1 MKNLKQILTE
11 LGYLK
16 EDAPGPTGVSSKD
29 RFGGIDYGIDKTK
42 DYFGTALDK
51 LKRNIKGFRKETEGL
66 TNIRITYTERSKKF
80 YSLTYTYKTA
90 GQIKSKRL
98 SQYARA
104 KAFLESER
112 ERVPGGPILNIKT
125 SLPKI
130 YDEKVVNKILDTIE
144 SKSSDLQTSVDF
156 IDAELSVNEITKK
169 EALEAINND
178 FLQFVTS
185 LGGTHEVQSDNTNV
199 VIIDFKENYGEEAE
213 FEYNLVTKSLHPAGI
228 SRPED
233 DKASALYDTLWKEK
247 AKIFRKYIE
256 MEKSGKIS
264 EFRRTGRQYK
274 AQGQGGSAGNR
285 RPGIMRGPDI
295 EDRDDEEYTSKGD
308 PNIDKGDFY
317 DYSPYGFT
325 IRFLGYEDGDDVI
338 VRGNGFFSEKVKN
351 GKVTF
356 KSYPMKDAQGNRLED
371 AQGNRPG
378 TPNSAY
384 KLSDNYDKSNIE
396 DVLGNDHPFVVMTKS
411 NHWKNNHSIDIDD
424 NSISITLDTP
434 NNLPR
439 GLAPH
444 AKRESKE
451 KQKIREFIRKSIKK
465 LI

>member
-1 MKNLKQILTE
+1 M
-11 LGYLK
+11 
-16 EDAPGPTGVSSKD
+16 
-29 RFGGIDYGIDKTK
+29 
-42 DYFGTALDK
+42 
-51 LKRNIKGFRKETEGL
+51 
-66 TNIRITYTERSKKF
+66 
-80 YSLTYTYKTA
+80 
-90 GQIKSKRL
+90 
-98 SQYARA
+98 
-104 KAFLESER
+104 
-112 ERVPGGPILNIKT
+112 
-125 SLPKI
+125 
-130 YDEKVVNKILDTIE
+130 
-144 SKSSDLQTSVDF
+144 
-156 IDAELSVNEITKK
+156 K
-169 EALEAINND
+169 EALEI
-178 FLQFVTS
+178 FMQES
-185 LGGTHEVQSDNTNV
+185 LDEDREKEDERANFTDDDWENFY
-199 VIIDFKENYGEEAE
+199 IDKDLAEIANKLGYLNEYGEYKTQET
-213 FEYNLVTKSLHPAGI
+213 EYRQELDSMFGDYRPFICLGKYAGDRPDSDPLKGKGFGEVSFNI
-228 SRPED
+228 RDILPED
-233 DKASALYDTLWKEK
+233 EWKKALDWVKSKGFEIKSESNDY
-247 AKIFRKYIE
+247 E
-256 MEKSGKIS
+256 MEFDGDRAWYPTIKFHFNADKFDTEELS

-384 KLSDNYDKSNIE
+384 KLPDNYDESNIV

-439 GLAPH
+439 GLAPLS
-444 AKRESKE
+444 ESKE

>member
-1 MKNLKQILTE
+1 MDNFDFKKYLAEGRL
-11 LGYLK
+11 LK
-16 EDAPGPTGVSSKD
+16 EEMSLEDVYVFAQQQMKD
-29 RFGGIDYGIDKTK
+29 I
-42 DYFGTALDK
+42 
-51 LKRNIKGFRKETEGL
+51 
-66 TNIRITYTERSKKF
+66 
-80 YSLTYTYKTA
+80 
-90 GQIKSKRL
+90 
-98 SQYARA
+98 
-104 KAFLESER
+104 
-112 ERVPGGPILNIKT
+112 
-125 SLPKI
+125 
-130 YDEKVVNKILDTIE
+130 
-144 SKSSDLQTSVDF
+144 
-156 IDAELSVNEITKK
+156 
-169 EALEAINND
+169 
-178 FLQFVTS
+178 
-185 LGGTHEVQSDNTNV
+185 
-199 VIIDFKENYGEEAE
+199 
-213 FEYNLVTKSLHPAGI
+213 YNLDIPMDIVKQWADNYHFPY
-228 SRPED
+228 SREQDPDDED
-233 DKASALYDTLWKEK
+233 QLGPMVYDFATEERGDFFEWLKDNNLAE
-247 AKIFRKYIE
+247 
-256 MEKSGKIS
+256 GKLLK

-356 KSYPMKDAQGNRLED
+356 KSYPMKDAQGNRLGD
-371 AQGNRPG
+371 LG
-378 TPNSAY
+378 TPNSTY
-384 KLSDNYDKSNIE
+384 KLSDNYNESNIE
-396 DVLGNDHPFVVMTKS
+396 DVLGNDHPFILLTKS
-411 NHWKNNHSIDIDD
+411 NHWKNNHSIDVDD
-424 NSISITLDTP
+424 NSISLTLDTP

>member
-1 MKNLKQILTE
+1 M
-11 LGYLK
+11 
-16 EDAPGPTGVSSKD
+16 
-29 RFGGIDYGIDKTK
+29 
-42 DYFGTALDK
+42 
-51 LKRNIKGFRKETEGL
+51 
-66 TNIRITYTERSKKF
+66 KKF
-80 YSLTYTYKTA
+80 NYTDWVTKNKYSKT
-90 GQIKSKRL
+90 
-98 SQYARA
+98 
-104 KAFLESER
+104 
-112 ERVPGGPILNIKT
+112 LN
-125 SLPKI
+125 
-130 YDEKVVNKILDTIE
+130 E
-144 SKSSDLQTSVDF
+144 
-156 IDAELSVNEITKK
+156 
-169 EALEAINND
+169 LEAD
-178 FLQFVTS
+178 GDV
-185 LGGTHEVQSDNTNV
+185 
-199 VIIDFKENYGEEAE
+199 K
-213 FEYNLVTKSLHPAGI
+213 
-228 SRPED
+228 
-233 DKASALYDTLWKEK
+233 
-247 AKIFRKYIE
+247 
-256 MEKSGKIS
+256 

-384 KLSDNYDKSNIE
+384 KLSDNYDESNIV

-439 GLAPH
+439 GLAPLS
-444 AKRESKE
+444 ESKE

>member
-1 MKNLKQILTE
+1 M
-11 LGYLK
+11 
-16 EDAPGPTGVSSKD
+16 
-29 RFGGIDYGIDKTK
+29 DK
-42 DYFGTALDK
+42 
-51 LKRNIKGFRKETEGL
+51 
-66 TNIRITYTERSKKF
+66 
-80 YSLTYTYKTA
+80 
-90 GQIKSKRL
+90 
-98 SQYARA
+98 
-104 KAFLESER
+104 
-112 ERVPGGPILNIKT
+112 
-125 SLPKI
+125 
-130 YDEKVVNKILDTIE
+130 
-144 SKSSDLQTSVDF
+144 
-156 IDAELSVNEITKK
+156 
-169 EALEAINND
+169 
-178 FLQFVTS
+178 
-185 LGGTHEVQSDNTNV
+185 
-199 VIIDFKENYGEEAE
+199 
-213 FEYNLVTKSLHPAGI
+213 
-228 SRPED
+228 
-233 DKASALYDTLWKEK
+233 LWKEK

-285 RPGIMRGPDI
+285 RPGIMRGPSNYDL
-295 EDRDDEEYTSKGD
+295 EDDNEEYTSKGD

-384 KLSDNYDKSNIE
+384 KLSDNYDESNIV

-439 GLAPH
+439 GLAPLS
-444 AKRESKE
+444 ESKE

>member
-1 MKNLKQILTE
+1 MKKSDLEKII
-11 LGYLK
+11 K
-16 EDAPGPTGVSSKD
+16 EV
-29 RFGGIDYGIDKTK
+29 I
-42 DYFGTALDK
+42 
-51 LKRNIKGFRKETEGL
+51 KETL
-66 TNIRITYTERSKKF
+66 
-80 YSLTYTYKTA
+80 
-90 GQIKSKRL
+90 
-98 SQYARA
+98 
-104 KAFLESER
+104 
-112 ERVPGGPILNIKT
+112 
-125 SLPKI
+125 
-130 YDEKVVNKILDTIE
+130 
-144 SKSSDLQTSVDF
+144 
-156 IDAELSVNEITKK
+156 TKK
-169 EALEAINND
+169 EALEDINIE
-178 FLQFVTS
+178 FLTFAAD
-185 LGGTHEVQSDNTNV
+185 LGGYTKVQQDNTNV
-199 VIIDFKENYGEEAE
+199 VNLDFTKNYGEEAM

-228 SRPED
+228 ERPQD
-233 DKASALYDTLWKEK
+233 DEASALYDKLWKEK

-338 VRGNGFFSEKVKN
+338 VRGNGFFSGKVKN

-356 KSYPMKDAQGNRLED
+356 KSYPMKDAQGNRLGD
-371 AQGNRPG
+371 LG
-378 TPNSAY
+378 TPNSTY
-384 KLSDNYDKSNIE
+384 KLSDNYNESNIE
-396 DVLGNDHPFVVMTKS
+396 DVLGNDHPFILLTKS
-411 NHWKNNHSIDIDD
+411 NHWKNNHSINIDH

>member
-1 MKNLKQILTE
+1 M
-11 LGYLK
+11 
-16 EDAPGPTGVSSKD
+16 
-29 RFGGIDYGIDKTK
+29 
-42 DYFGTALDK
+42 K
-51 LKRNIKGFRKETEGL
+51 LKL
-66 TNIRITYTERSKKF
+66 TNI
-80 YSLTYTYKTA
+80 
-90 GQIKSKRL
+90 IKETL
-98 SQYARA
+98 
-104 KAFLESER
+104 
-112 ERVPGGPILNIKT
+112 
-125 SLPKI
+125 
-130 YDEKVVNKILDTIE
+130 
-144 SKSSDLQTSVDF
+144 
-156 IDAELSVNEITKK
+156 TKK

-199 VIIDFKENYGEEAE
+199 VIIDFKKDYGEEAE
-213 FEYNLVTKSLHPAGI
+213 FEYNLETKSLHPAGI

-384 KLSDNYDKSNIE
+384 KLSDNYDESNIV

-439 GLAPH
+439 GLAPLS
-444 AKRESKE
+444 ESKE
-451 KQKIREFIRKSIKK
+451 KQIMKKSKLQKAATKLGYLKESMDNHPGSQNIDPEYRDTELDVVGTDNRDTSTTRLNLSDGSYIEVNPVELMGNAIENTDNPILMQQFQTLIKN
-465 LI
+465 L